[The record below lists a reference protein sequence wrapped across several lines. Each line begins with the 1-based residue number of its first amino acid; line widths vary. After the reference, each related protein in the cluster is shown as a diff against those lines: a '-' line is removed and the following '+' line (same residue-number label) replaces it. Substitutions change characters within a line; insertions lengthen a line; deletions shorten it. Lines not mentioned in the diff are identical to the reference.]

1 MLQYSTIPWILLV
14 LSNLIGLSLT
24 TILVYL
30 SYRAIKLGEKA
41 FYIQFLS
48 WMCFT
53 IAQLI
58 EVVHYS
64 SVVASYLY
72 GEIMFLDP
80 FTQRYEL
87 MWKSASFLYLIAFSG
102 FLTYHLLIKRL
113 GNRMLVF
120 IPLLLTEIEVAV
132 FVVSLGVTLLVFANP
147 DKELKSAI
155 GFALLSLSHLA
166 IALEGLYIVEFGLFI
181 AAAFRLLGLSL
192 LLRVVW

>member
-1 MLQYSTIPWILLV
+1 
-14 LSNLIGLSLT
+14 
-24 TILVYL
+24 
-30 SYRAIKLGEKA
+30 
-41 FYIQFLS
+41 
-48 WMCFT
+48 
-53 IAQLI
+53 
-58 EVVHYS
+58 
-64 SVVASYLY
+64 
-72 GEIMFLDP
+72 
-80 FTQRYEL
+80 
-87 MWKSASFLYLIAFSG
+87 
-102 FLTYHLLIKRL
+102 
-113 GNRMLVF
+113 MLVF